1 MSILTKSEKE
11 KLVLELHSM
20 GKTYP
25 EIAKEARIS
34 VRDIKPV
41 LVRAESG
48 QSLSVSSQAYKLFS
62 ERKTETQVAIELDI
76 RQPQAHEFF
85 TEYWKLQQLDQLYQ
99 IFQEIRNNIY
109 FFLQL
114 YRQAIA
120 AGMSVQ
126 DVIRALGIAKNDLR
140 SIEYRYQELKRQSDS
155 LVASN
160 LSAANTFQDFS
171 NQISD
176 TRKTLDQYE
185 LLCKEKRLELA
196 ELNKQKDRLH
206 AYMTYFKDNS
216 EEYSKIKDT
225 IKREVES
232 VMTDPKQIL
241 LLALRSVVESARKE
255 SSKFTALVYNFPSP
269 NALGQSPA
277 AFADNQYGYAPYM
290 DEQYLSSE
298 YSNHNEETYERILLN
313 EAEQIYDKM
322 VIDLADKAISNTAS
336 KNEPSLN

>member
-34 VRDIKPV
+34 VRDIKPI

-62 ERKTETQVAIELDI
+62 EDKTETQVAIELDI

-196 ELNKQKDRLH
+196 ELNKQKDRLQ

-225 IKREVES
+225 VKREMES
-232 VMTDPKQIL
+232 ALTDPRQTL
-241 LLALRSVVESARKE
+241 MLAVRSVVESARRD
-255 SSKFTALVYNFPSP
+255 SSNFYALVYNIPSP
-269 NALGQSPA
+269 STLGYSPSA
-277 AFADNQYGYAPYM
+277 IGEYNNVSYTDKR
-290 DEQYLSSE
+290 YLSSD
-298 YSNHNEETYERILLN
+298 YSNSEEAFEKILLN
-313 EAEQIYDKM
+313 EAEELYDQM
-322 VIDLADKAISNTAS
+322 IISHTDKAISDTTS
-336 KNEPSLN
+336 KSESSL